1 MKMNKTLENIK
12 NGMTIYGEKQIDRIL
27 NFKAVKSI
35 ARNDGYVTIHLVNGE
50 EITAYY
56 SEIIY

>member
-12 NGMTIYGEKQIDRIL
+12 KGAAIYGEKQLDRIL

-35 ARNDGYVTIHLVNGE
+35 AREDNFVTINLENGDVIE
-50 EITAYY
+50 ATY
-56 SEIIY
+56 SEIA